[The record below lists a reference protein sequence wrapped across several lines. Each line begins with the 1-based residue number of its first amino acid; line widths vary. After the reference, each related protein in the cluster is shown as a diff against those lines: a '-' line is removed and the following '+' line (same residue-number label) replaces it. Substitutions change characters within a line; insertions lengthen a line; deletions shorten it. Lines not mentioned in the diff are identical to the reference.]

1 MAGNATHEDDQITGI
16 NITPLVDVM
25 LVLLIIF
32 MVTAN
37 LINAKSIGVE
47 LPKAATGEETAGVRN
62 LALVVDK
69 GGSLFLDGK
78 PIELAELPD
87 FVARAREK
95 NSALQALIGA
105 DKAAPYG
112 TVVKVIDALRQ
123 IGVNDFALNI
133 QAE

>member
-1 MAGNATHEDDQITGI
+1 MAGNAMQQDDQITGI

-37 LINAKSIGVE
+37 LINAKSIAVD
-47 LPKAATGEETAGVRN
+47 LPKAATGQETTGTRN
-62 LALVVDK
+62 LAFVVDK
-69 GGSLFLDGK
+69 GGNLFVDGK
-78 PIELAELPD
+78 ATEIGELPA
-87 FVARAREK
+87 FVERARSE
-95 NSALQALIGA
+95 NQQLQALIGA
-105 DKAAPYG
+105 DKGAPYG
-112 TVVKVIDALRQ
+112 AVVKVIDTLRQ

>member
-1 MAGNATHEDDQITGI
+1 MAGTTSQDEQITGI

-37 LINAKSIGVE
+37 LINAKSIAVE
-47 LPKAATGEETAGVRN
+47 LPKAATGQETAGVRN
-62 LALVVDK
+62 LAFVVDK
-69 GGSLFLDGK
+69 SGNLFLDGK
-78 PIELAELPD
+78 PMEIAELPS
-87 FVARAREK
+87 FVDTARAQ
-95 NSALQALIGA
+95 NTALQALIGA

-112 TVVKVIDALRQ
+112 TVVKVIDELRRN
-123 IGVNDFALNI
+123 GVNDFALNI